1 MVEHIRTVYLIND
14 SMKNNK
20 SSWLQLN
27 LSWPIE
33 FLVKSKKNDD
43 VRRRISLVNRS
54 LTVFMIFLPCRCW
67 HALS

>member
-1 MVEHIRTVYLIND
+1 MVEHICTVYLIND
-14 SMKNNK
+14 SMKSNK

-54 LTVFMIFLPCRCW
+54 LTSYLVVAGTL
-67 HALS
+67 